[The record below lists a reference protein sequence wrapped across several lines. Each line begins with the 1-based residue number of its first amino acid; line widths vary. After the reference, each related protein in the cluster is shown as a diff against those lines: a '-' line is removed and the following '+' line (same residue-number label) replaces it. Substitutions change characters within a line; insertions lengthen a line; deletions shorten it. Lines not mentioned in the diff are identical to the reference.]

1 MAVFPAITFFDAN
14 IADVINNTPK
24 HTFSGS
30 KPFISLTKFY
40 NNQKTINYTSY
51 TAFDLSKMNSTE
63 RFPPIITGLEV
74 GTSGTLGAIKK
85 AKINVRFASMN
96 QFKENS
102 EFFIPGATQCLI
114 WGWSNGTMPAD
125 FPDPL
130 DTAKAI
136 VNNTLNYQAQVSKYK
151 QKIDILA
158 GVLVNFSVNINADAT
173 VDTVIELGSPA
184 DIPGYLSLK
193 QQNKDSSVDADSNDN
208 NLTNVAK
215 ALDLDGTLSTTSKDE
230 IKKHSINYSDWSV
243 TNLIDSFDS
252 VGETDQEYIQLG
264 FAINQLCNQAYKI
277 DSKNANSL
285 EFAIDL
291 ENSVAMGHPNMIS
304 VSEHVVFPN
313 STTMAFDTT
322 GTTVEGVRILKPI
335 TSETQKLGPFNG
347 THEFPAAGVTTQV
360 PYGGKMV
367 SYKTKDKYAG
377 YIKNIYISTQFLI
390 DTSKGVETINDFLQ
404 KIVDE
409 LNVAGAGLYN
419 LIVRADASSTKGKD
433 ILSIV
438 DLNFMD
444 TKPAVSSTPIKL
456 FTENSRIIDLNVTA
470 DLPKEMLGE
479 IMLGSTNS
487 DTKQLGTPG
496 TKMFGYDLSKDPL
509 AKAAYG
515 KTGDGLGSSGA
526 PPPPPPEPA
535 WYTLFG
541 NKVATFFKNQFNV
554 GGPNI
559 IKFSKKTNF
568 GDGGAKEMW
577 AIYKDVSVVKNLYAK
592 DKDGKGNAEIHRN
605 ALVPV
610 TVSMTV
616 LGVAGVS
623 IGSACK
629 IEPTPAPW
637 LDDGFWQVTNVEHKV
652 DDTKWETI
660 IEFKYRISK

>member
-1 MAVFPAITFFDAN
+1 MAVFPAITYFN
-14 IADVINNTPK
+14 SEIAKAINDTPK

-40 NNQKTINYTSY
+40 GTQETINYTSY
-51 TAFDLSKMNSTE
+51 TNFSLSKMNTTE

-85 AKINVRFASMN
+85 AKINVRFASMT
-96 QFKENS
+96 QFKANS

-130 DTAKAI
+130 TTAKSI
-136 VNNTLNYQAQVSKYK
+136 VNNTAKYQTEVAKYK

-158 GVLVNFSVNINADAT
+158 GVLVNFSININADAT

-193 QQNKDSSVDADSNDN
+193 QQNKDSSVDADSTDN
-208 NLTNVAK
+208 NLTSVAK

-230 IKKHSINYSDWSV
+230 IKKHAINYSDWSV

-252 VGETDQEYIQLG
+252 IGETDQEYIQLG
-264 FAINQLCNQAYKI
+264 FAINQLCNQRYKI
-277 DSKNANSL
+277 DSGNDNSL

-291 ENSVAMGHPNMIS
+291 ENAVAMGHPNMIS

-313 STTMAFDTT
+313 SKTMAFDSTT
-322 GTTVEGVRILKPI
+322 TTAEGVRILKPV
-335 TSETQKLGPFNG
+335 TTRVQKLGPFNG
-347 THEFPAAGVTTQV
+347 THEFPQAGVTAQY
-360 PYGGKMV
+360 PYNGKMQT
-367 SYKTKDKYAG
+367 YNFKDGYAG

-390 DTSKGVETINDFLQ
+390 DASKGVETINDFLQ

-419 LIVRADASSTKGKD
+419 LIVRPDASSKTGKD

-444 TKPAVSSTPIKL
+444 NKPSISSTPIKL
-456 FTENSRIIDLNVTA
+456 FTENSRIIDLSVTA

-479 IMLGSTNS
+479 IMLGSNS
-487 DTKQLGTPG
+487 DTKELGTPG

-515 KTGDGLGSSGA
+515 KTGAGIGSGGT
-526 PPPPPPEPA
+526 PPAPPPEPA
-535 WYTLFG
+535 WWALFG
-541 NKVATFFKNQFNV
+541 NRVATFFKNQFNV

-559 IKFSKKTNF
+559 IKFSKKANF
-568 GDGGAKEMW
+568 GDGGAEPMW

-592 DKDGKGNAEIHRN
+592 DKDGTGNAEIHRN

-610 TVSMTV
+610 TISMTV
-616 LGVAGVS
+616 LGVAGIT

-652 DDTKWETI
+652 DDAKWETI

>member
-1 MAVFPAITFFDAN
+1 
-14 IADVINNTPK
+14 
-24 HTFSGS
+24 
-30 KPFISLTKFY
+30 
-40 NNQKTINYTSY
+40 
-51 TAFDLSKMNSTE
+51 
-63 RFPPIITGLEV
+63 
-74 GTSGTLGAIKK
+74 
-85 AKINVRFASMN
+85 MN

-158 GVLVNFSVNINADAT
+158 GVLVNFSININADAT

-438 DLNFMD
+438 DLNF
-444 TKPAVSSTPIKL
+444 
-456 FTENSRIIDLNVTA
+456 NRI
-470 DLPKEMLGE
+470 
-479 IMLGSTNS
+479 
-487 DTKQLGTPG
+487 
-496 TKMFGYDLSKDPL
+496 
-509 AKAAYG
+509 
-515 KTGDGLGSSGA
+515 
-526 PPPPPPEPA
+526 
-535 WYTLFG
+535 
-541 NKVATFFKNQFNV
+541 
-554 GGPNI
+554 
-559 IKFSKKTNF
+559 
-568 GDGGAKEMW
+568 
-577 AIYKDVSVVKNLYAK
+577 
-592 DKDGKGNAEIHRN
+592 
-605 ALVPV
+605 
-610 TVSMTV
+610 
-616 LGVAGVS
+616 
-623 IGSACK
+623 
-629 IEPTPAPW
+629 
-637 LDDGFWQVTNVEHKV
+637 
-652 DDTKWETI
+652 
-660 IEFKYRISK
+660 